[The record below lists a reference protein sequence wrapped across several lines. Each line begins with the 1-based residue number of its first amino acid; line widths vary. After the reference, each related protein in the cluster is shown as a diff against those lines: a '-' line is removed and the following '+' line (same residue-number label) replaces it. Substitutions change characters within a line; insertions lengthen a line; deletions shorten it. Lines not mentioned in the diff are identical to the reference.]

1 MGRSVPVHAVCTFP
15 LQRSPRPALPTLL
28 CKVSPQGAGAAA
40 SGRPGPAC
48 SWPDAAPV
56 DPQFVP
62 PPPFLVSCRHRAPAG
77 GPRPAQ
83 LSRPQS
89 QAGCVPGGRLGA
101 RMRARGL
108 VSVLQGNRARGVH
121 MQEGTCREQLA
132 HTPTE
137 PGAPQ
142 GLPPAPQAEQSR
154 RCRSVRLC
162 RLENQQP
169 ANPSPGAREEPCPR
183 SARRQEARRV
193 HLLPGPLP
201 APFRPRWT
209 GRWPPSSRAGR
220 GAEETPG
227 PAARILR
234 GPWAACALRTSGR
247 PVITDSV
254 ERAAPS
260 ALGGTAAGSRGR
272 SGGSA
277 GDRH

>member
-1 MGRSVPVHAVCTFP
+1 MGRSVPVHAVYACP
-15 LQRSPRPALPTLL
+15 LLRSPRPALPTLL

-48 SWPDAAPV
+48 SWPDAAPA

-183 SARRQEARRV
+183 SARRQEARRG
-193 HLLPGPLP
+193 HLLP
-201 APFRPRWT
+201 
-209 GRWPPSSRAGR
+209 
-220 GAEETPG
+220 
-227 PAARILR
+227 R
-234 GPWAACALRTSGR
+234 GPFCSIQAAMDGTVATQLQGREGCRRNARSCSQDSPRPLGGLRTAHEWA
-247 PVITDSV
+247 T
-254 ERAAPS
+254 
-260 ALGGTAAGSRGR
+260 
-272 SGGSA
+272 
-277 GDRH
+277 RHY